1 MEPWQQHGEVDT
13 AFTPVLQ
20 AGKRR
25 LGKAELVFM
34 ISQKRSPLDNHVYL
48 QPSPYDNLTAH
59 TTQNPEAAAGGE
71 RASGG
76 LPVSGG
82 ERAEVR
88 PEPKGP
94 LVHSRSPNHSRPKRE
109 ATHSSPSLSSLS
121 WPRSRR
127 EATPCSLFLHPKPPA
142 SLRIPAWSCLAG
154 KAPGPGSQVSPQA
167 SDAKLWCRLPCPLSP
182 GPHFD

>member
-76 LPVSGG
+76 LPVPGG

-94 LVHSRSPNHSRPKRE
+94 
-109 ATHSSPSLSSLS
+109 
-121 WPRSRR
+121 
-127 EATPCSLFLHPKPPA
+127 PCPQSVPKPLPA
-142 SLRIPAWSCLAG
+142 QERSNPLITFPVLSELASVQERGNSLLTLPPSKTSCIPPHPRLE
-154 KAPGPGSQVSPQA
+154 
-167 SDAKLWCRLPCPLSP
+167 LPCREGARAWVS
-182 GPHFD
+182 GITSGQ